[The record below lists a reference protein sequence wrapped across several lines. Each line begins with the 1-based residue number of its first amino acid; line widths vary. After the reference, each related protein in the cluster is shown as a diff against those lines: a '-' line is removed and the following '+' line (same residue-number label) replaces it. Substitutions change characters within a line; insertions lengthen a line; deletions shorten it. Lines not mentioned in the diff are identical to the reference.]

1 MSTFTDSVQTL
12 LGKLF
17 ARKAQEVR
25 TELVAVANTVMQKDY
40 TGKTS
45 HVNTKL
51 CRELY
56 RNINNDYAF
65 HGKN

>member
-25 TELVAVANTVMQKDY
+25 TELVAVANTVAERLYWKNIACKY
-40 TGKTS
+40 KT
-45 HVNTKL
+45 L
-51 CRELY
+51 
-56 RNINNDYAF
+56 
-65 HGKN
+65 